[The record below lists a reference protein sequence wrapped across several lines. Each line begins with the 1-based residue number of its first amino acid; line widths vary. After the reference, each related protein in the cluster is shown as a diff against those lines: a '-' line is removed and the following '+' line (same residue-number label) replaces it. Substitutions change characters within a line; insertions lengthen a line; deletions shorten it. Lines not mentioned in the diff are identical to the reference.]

1 MVYELNPALHTYI
14 LVAQDRREVIIH
26 RRHGEDWST
35 EMLPE
40 SGDALQ
46 IPELGFS
53 MTLDAIN
60 ARAEREH

>member
-1 MVYELNPALHTYI
+1 
-14 LVAQDRREVIIH
+14 
-26 RRHGEDWST
+26 
-35 EMLPE
+35 MLPE